1 MADLDCV
8 CFSMKLG
15 NKSVDIESFCDS
27 ALLSFSKRGAQRSEL
42 RFSCLALRRRVGKS
56 KPILAHRVLRPSE
69 YQTIPNEEM
78 SRRSARQSKSPP
90 MSLTLVK
97 AWTAAKERLKDA
109 GIEQPAID
117 ARLMLEV
124 AADVTRTEIVTDP
137 YRMLTVQQWETLDD
151 YLTRRARREPVSH
164 IIGRKG
170 FWKILL
176 QVNKNV
182 LTPRPETEV
191 IVDEVLKAF
200 PENMAFNML
209 DLGVGSGTIL
219 LAVLAERP
227 AAKGLGVDV
236 SEEALA
242 VARENAANLDLN
254 TRCALLRGDWTAGL
268 GDAGFDLVVSNPP
281 YIASHIIETL
291 EPEVRDHEP
300 RLALDGGPDGL
311 NAYRQLAPE
320 ILRVLKPAGMFAV
333 EIGYDQSADV
343 EALFRDAGAA
353 NVRTIKDL
361 STHDRVVIGVKNPLE
376 TLP

>member
-1 MADLDCV
+1 M
-8 CFSMKLG
+8 
-15 NKSVDIESFCDS
+15 
-27 ALLSFSKRGAQRSEL
+27 
-42 RFSCLALRRRVGKS
+42 
-56 KPILAHRVLRPSE
+56 
-69 YQTIPNEEM
+69 T
-78 SRRSARQSKSPP
+78 
-90 MSLTLVK
+90 LTLVK

-109 GIEQPAID
+109 GIDQPAID

-137 YRMLTVQQWETLDD
+137 YRMLTAQQWATLDD

-200 PENMAFNML
+200 PETMSFNML

-227 AAKGLGVDV
+227 AARGLGVDV
-236 SEEALA
+236 SDEALA
-242 VARENAANLDLN
+242 VARENTASLDLN
-254 TRCALLRGDWTAGL
+254 NRAALLRGDWTSGL
-268 GDAGFDLVVSNPP
+268 GDEGFDLVVSNPP

-311 NAYRQLAPE
+311 NAYRELAPE
-320 ILRVLKPAGMFAV
+320 ILRVLKPGGMFAV

-343 EALFRDAGAA
+343 EALFRAAGAS

-361 STHDRVVIGVKNPLE
+361 STHDRVVTGVKNPLE
-376 TLP
+376 TPA